1 MSSNFGFIKF
11 IMRAETAFAILV
23 SLLVPPKS
31 SAGSTFSAATIFA
44 MSGALTNC
52 VPVSITERC
61 FCVTSSISA
70 SCVCVRFRLFLS
82 LRKFSPKSFGMSMSA
97 SILKIMT
104 SESEKENILL
114 WNKYTCKYVNFL
126 TFCRI
131 SNKMDFIRGYLYLT
145 KMRFF

>member
-1 MSSNFGFIKF
+1 MSSNFGFMKF
-11 IMRAETAFAILV
+11 IMRAETAFAIRV

-31 SAGSTFSAATIFA
+31 SAGSTFNAATIFA
-44 MSGALTNC
+44 ISGALTNC

-82 LRKFSPKSFGMSMSA
+82 FRKFSPKSFGISMSA

-104 SESEKENILL
+104 SESEKENIPL
-114 WNKYTCKYVNFL
+114 WNKYTCEYVKLL
-126 TFCRI
+126 TFCEI
-131 SNKMDFIRGYLYLT
+131 SNRMGFVRYIYTLQNC
-145 KMRFF
+145 FQ